1 MVFTKKSV
9 GTIIIVF
16 WDAIRGLITMW
27 IVNFRTT
34 CGNPTKWSPGSTNSS
49 LNTTKNTRGTKGGE
63 CDSESDEEN

>member
-1 MVFTKKSV
+1 M
-9 GTIIIVF
+9 
-16 WDAIRGLITMW
+16 RGLITMW